1 VSVGPVTLT
10 HQQDSPHP
18 DVPHGAL
25 PVAPV
30 VQTRSLHGTRYVV
43 VACPFCGTEHTHLHP
58 GNLSEPVGVR
68 PAACRPG
75 ALYRPEV
82 TR

>member
-1 VSVGPVTLT
+1 MLGPATLA
-10 HQQDSPHP
+10 HQQDRDHQPVL
-18 DVPHGAL
+18 DDAL

-30 VQTRSLHGTRYVV
+30 VRMLSLNRTRHVV

-58 GNLSEPVGVR
+58 GNLSQPVGVR